1 MKGHIVKNWR
11 GFFIL
16 GLALVM
22 ASMTGLLIFNW
33 LERQQGTGQHALQ
46 GLNSSTT
53 MTAVAAVN
61 LDWGTRLTTE
71 MIKLVPVPSAS
82 LPQGTFHQASDL
94 VGRVL
99 VAHITENEPILPYK
113 LAPLDV
119 KDGGVAAVTDPAKRA
134 MSIKVDDVVGVAGFI
149 NPGNR
154 VDVLVTLREDPP
166 MTKTV
171 LQNVVILATGTE
183 IERRGEEAK
192 PHVVK
197 VVTVEVTPEE
207 GELLALA
214 SNEGKL
220 QLALRP
226 QLTVDPVLTDGAT
239 IEKLKNAYR
248 THAPVKLEKAE
259 RVAKRSPQP
268 RRAAPTK
275 VEVIR
280 GGEST
285 TYTFQG

>member
-1 MKGHIVKNWR
+1 MKKWR
-11 GFFIL
+11 GFLIF

-33 LERQQGTGQHALQ
+33 LERQQVSLQ
-46 GLNSSTT
+46 SAIPQLSNDNTE
-53 MTAVAAVN
+53 MTAVAAVD
-61 LDWGTRLTTE
+61 LLWGTLLTHE
-71 MIKLVPVPSAS
+71 MIKLVPIQKAS
-82 LPQGTFHQASDL
+82 RPQGTFHDPNELA
-94 VGRVL
+94 GRVL
-99 VAHITENEPILPYK
+99 IANMMANEPILPYK
-113 LAPLDV
+113 LAPSNV
-119 KDGGVAAVTDPAKRA
+119 KDGGVAAVTHLDKRA

-154 VDVLVTLREDPP
+154 VDVLVTLRQEPP

-171 LQNVVILATGTE
+171 LQNVLVLATGTE

-207 GELLALA
+207 GEFLALA

-220 QLALRP
+220 QLALRNH
-226 QLTVDPVLTDGAT
+226 LSNTPVLTAGAT
-239 IEKLKNAYR
+239 IDSLLSAYR
-248 THAPVKLEKAE
+248 THVAVKKTAPQK
-259 RVAKRSPQP
+259 VAKRNPAPP
-268 RRAAPTK
+268 RAPSTE
-275 VEVIR
+275 VEVIQ
-280 GGEST
+280 GSEVK